1 MVLTIFK
8 MVNMKEKFALLSIKG
23 LKKMLI
29 YI

>member
-8 MVNMKEKFALLSIKG
+8 MVNMKEKFALLSKKG
-23 LKKMLI
+23 LKNMLI